1 MKRKTIIEMLSFFFP
16 VERIDT
22 YTFCSDIDLYSTD
35 YKECVSIVFNES
47 GILTES
53 Y

>member
-1 MKRKTIIEMLSFFFP
+1 MIEMLRHFFGF
-16 VERIDT
+16 ERVDV
-22 YTFCSDIDLYSTD
+22 YAFCSDIDLYSTD